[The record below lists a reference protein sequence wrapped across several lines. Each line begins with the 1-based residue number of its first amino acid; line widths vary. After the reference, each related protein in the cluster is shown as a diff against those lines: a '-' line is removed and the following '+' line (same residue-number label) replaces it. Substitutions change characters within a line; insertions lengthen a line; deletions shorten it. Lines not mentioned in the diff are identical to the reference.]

1 MSRFALAPP
10 KAITLAFL
18 LAASSILSADALRAE
33 EAAKEQLR
41 KEIREKK
48 GIDAAH
54 WGEDI
59 RNPFTNLTAEGK
71 AKLKKQGVDVERLVK
86 RKAVLLTGTYSGA
99 NRKTFVNRD
108 PDTILVLGKDF
119 ITHGRVYSLGPVLAV
134 ENAAVM
140 RRLTGAD
147 LVWFVEEAELSDWTR
162 GAPLLVSSKAWQ
174 TVDADTQKA
183 LRHGDYGWRRPED
196 FLKSPALKAGAKP
209 PPLAVS
215 DAEKKKKNLQRLIL
229 SRRGEDVAACGE
241 EVVNPFKGLTEKG
254 RAKLATRGI
263 DARRL
268 RKLKAVLLTGDE
280 GDNCREFVNRDADT
294 ILILGKDFVSHVAV
308 FSLGP
313 VLAVENAQFVGD
325 VYGADLVW
333 FVDQTFPRGRTAGLP
348 VILASTANHSQ
359 MQAATDD
366 IWYGDYGWKRPGHF
380 LKLAPLTRR
389 RLDAL
394 WAALDDDNA
403 SRSARA
409 VRKLLAAEEYFM
421 PYLKQRLRLP
431 PRPTEERV
439 GRLLDDLDS
448 ERYETRQAASHELE
462 RLGLLIEPELL
473 LMLATNPTLEMRR
486 RIEQILADV
495 KAEQKRI
502 RRAFQAL
509 EERDPLGSRQL
520 LEELA
525 EGDPDLFVTRE
536 AKMVLS
542 RKGHQ

>member
-1 MSRFALAPP
+1 VSRFALASP
-10 KAITLAFL
+10 KAITLAFV

-33 EAAKEQLR
+33 DAAKEQLR

-48 GIDAAH
+48 GIDATR

-86 RKAVLLTGTYSGA
+86 RRAVLLTGVYSGA
-99 NRKTFVNRD
+99 NRKPFVNRD

-119 ITHGRVYSLGPVLAV
+119 VTHGRVYSLGPVLAV

-162 GAPLLVSSKAWQ
+162 GSPLLVSSKAWQ
-174 TVDADTQKA
+174 DVDPDTQKA

-196 FLKSPALKAGAKP
+196 FLKFPPLKAGAKL
-209 PPLAVS
+209 PPLAAS
-215 DAEKKKKNLQRLIL
+215 DAEKKKKDLQRLIL
-229 SRRGEDVAACGE
+229 SRRGGDVAACGE

-254 RAKLATRGI
+254 RAKLAARGI

-280 GDNCREFVNRDADT
+280 GGDNCREFVNRDADT
-294 ILILGKDFVSHVAV
+294 ILILGKDFDTHVPV

-313 VLAVENAQFVGD
+313 VLAVENAHFVGD

-333 FVDQTFPRGRTAGLP
+333 FVDQTSPCGRTTGLP

-366 IWYGDYGWKRPGHF
+366 IWHGDYGWKRPDDF
-380 LKLAPLTRR
+380 LKPVPLTRR

-394 WAALDDDNA
+394 WAALDDDDA
-403 SRSARA
+403 GRSART
-409 VRKLLAAEEYFM
+409 VKKLLAVEEQFL

-431 PRPTEERV
+431 PRPAEERV

-448 ERYETRQAASHELE
+448 ERYETRQAASRELV
-462 RLGLLIEPELL
+462 RLGLLLEPELL

-486 RIEQILADV
+486 RIEQILAEV

-536 AKMVLS
+536 AKAVLS
-542 RKGHQ
+542 RKK